1 VSGAWFT
8 PPDADSRSERTT
20 HHSPR
25 RSRTAPTLG
34 LLLETLIDAVPSV
47 RFRLSS
53 IEATEIDERIER
65 LLVEVPRHLAAHVHA
80 PLQSGSDRVLKRMG
94 RHWYTAARYRVR
106 LEHLA
111 ARLPAFGLGADVM
124 VGFPGETVADHRATV
139 DLVAALPFTYLHV
152 FPYSPRPGTAAPRL
166 GSGVGSAASRERA
179 AELRTLAAGKGEA
192 YRAAR
197 RGSRADAV
205 VCGHANGR
213 VEVLTEDYLTVYL
226 ESDRWDGSP
235 RLNVVID

>member
-1 VSGAWFT
+1 
-8 PPDADSRSERTT
+8 
-20 HHSPR
+20 
-25 RSRTAPTLG
+25 
-34 LLLETLIDAVPSV
+34 
-47 RFRLSS
+47 
-53 IEATEIDERIER
+53 
-65 LLVEVPRHLAAHVHA
+65 
-80 PLQSGSDRVLKRMG
+80 
-94 RHWYTAARYRVR
+94 
-106 LEHLA
+106 
-111 ARLPAFGLGADVM
+111 M

-205 VCGHANGR
+205 ACGHANGR

-226 ESDRWDGSP
+226 ESDCWDGSP